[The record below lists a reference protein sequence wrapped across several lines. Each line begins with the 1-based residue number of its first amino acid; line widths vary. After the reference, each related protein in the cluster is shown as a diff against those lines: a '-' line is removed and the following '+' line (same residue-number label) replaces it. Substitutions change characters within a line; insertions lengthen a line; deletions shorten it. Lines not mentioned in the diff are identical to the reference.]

1 MDSEDLEYC
10 VWSFGV
16 VCTIL
21 IIYYEFAWFF
31 LVQKFFVKY
40 VIFKRLFSRHNIYY
54 FFAEYEAM
62 SAQVEITTASA
73 VDEFTEYE
81 TTSVLVEIANTSS
94 ASQWNALVLILV
106 CCITGAIVW

>member
-1 MDSEDLEYC
+1 
-10 VWSFGV
+10 
-16 VCTIL
+16 
-21 IIYYEFAWFF
+21 
-31 LVQKFFVKY
+31 
-40 VIFKRLFSRHNIYY
+40 
-54 FFAEYEAM
+54 M

-81 TTSVLVEIANTSS
+81 TISVLVEIANTSS